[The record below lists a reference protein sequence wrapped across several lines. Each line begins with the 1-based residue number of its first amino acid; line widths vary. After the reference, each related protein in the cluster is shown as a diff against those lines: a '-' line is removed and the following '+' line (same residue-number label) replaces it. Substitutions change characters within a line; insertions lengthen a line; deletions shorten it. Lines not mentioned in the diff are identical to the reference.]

1 MNSSFITS
9 SFREQMLT
17 PKVKL
22 ILSFSKNNQQLFPSK
37 TVKKLNFSNARE
49 SI

>member
-9 SFREQMLT
+9 SFREQLLT

-22 ILSFSKNNQQLFPSK
+22 ILSFPKNNQQLFPSK
-37 TVKKLNFSNARE
+37 NCKKAQFF
-49 SI
+49 